1 MKKLKKLVAIVTLIV
16 LSGYAALAQGID
28 QKKMNKDIEIAED
41 ILMSMMKQ
49 DKDVIYDLVSEPS
62 GMYVADYGVIFNV
75 SGSASPYR
83 VFEHWGEDG
92 SFVKSFDF
100 DFNMNDSFVVDTKN
114 IQKKAIIIARDAE
127 RMARENQRKMAENQK
142 MIVEEQKEL
151 EEIHREAEEMAKEAQ
166 AMAKEAEREA
176 RRNNRKDGRR
186 DREEDEEP
194 EDLEDIEIDVDMEI
208 DEDIEVHVIR
218 DHPINRTITLRGNS
232 MNVGKIDSANFRQ
245 LMIDFLVD
253 YASLIGQLKSDQ
265 KIMVTSGRGGRRQ
278 FGRSYYN
285 GKLTAEVTKGD
296 LEDYKKEKISREQ
309 LTNKIKIATSNDTKG
324 SFKDLELFSTILER
338 IYEYDLA
345 ETYYISKGIDY
356 EKLGNFGVIYNM
368 KMYSSKEHNGKYS
381 MPTLKLHDL
390 SFEDR
395 NNKVQELYPKFE
407 QGLKENILDYG
418 RTIKSLNPNETV
430 LFQVKLTECKGCDM
444 PEKIDV
450 SVKQSVLSE
459 YDSGKLSKSAALAKV
474 TIKKH

>member
-1 MKKLKKLVAIVTLIV
+1 MMKKLKKLVAIVTLIG

-83 VFEHWGEDG
+83 VFEHWGEEG
-92 SFVKSFDF
+92 SFVKNFDF

-114 IQKKAIIIARDAE
+114 IQQKAIIIARDAE
-127 RMARENQRKMAENQK
+127 RMARENQRRTAENQK
-142 MIVEEQKEL
+142 MIMEEQKEL
-151 EEIHREAEEMAKEAQ
+151 EEVHREAREMAKEAQ

-186 DREEDEEP
+186 DHEEDEEP
-194 EDLEDIEIDVDMEI
+194 EEPEELEDLDI
-208 DEDIEVHVIR
+208 DEDVEVHVIR

-232 MNVGKIDSANFRQ
+232 TNVGKIDSANFRQ

-265 KIMVTSGRGGRRQ
+265 MIMVTSGTGGRRQ

-309 LTNKIKIATSNDTKG
+309 LINKIKIATSDDTKG
-324 SFKDLELFSTILER
+324 LFKDLELFSTILER
-338 IYEYDLA
+338 VYEHDLA

-381 MPTLKLHDL
+381 MPTQKMYDL
-390 SFEDR
+390 SFEER
-395 NNKVQELYPKFE
+395 NKKVEELYPKFE
-407 QGLKENILDYG
+407 QELKGNILDYG

-444 PEKIDV
+444 PESIDV